1 MVVVALHRLPV
12 RNRTF
17 VKLFQVETG
26 AELAHEQ
33 DTKRKEQGHDG
44 NVDPQ
49 EVVRTRQ
56 VANRCQAKILR
67 NKAFKIRLVSST
79 R

>member
-1 MVVVALHRLPV
+1 MVVVALHHLPV

-56 VANRCQAKILR
+56 VTDRCQAKILR
-67 NKAFKIRLVSST
+67 NKAFKIRLVSS